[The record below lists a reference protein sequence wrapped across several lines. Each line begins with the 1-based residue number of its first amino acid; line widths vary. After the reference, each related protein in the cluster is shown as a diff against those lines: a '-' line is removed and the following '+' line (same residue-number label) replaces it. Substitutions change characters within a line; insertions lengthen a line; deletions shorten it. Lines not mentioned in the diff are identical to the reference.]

1 MKTVFNIVLVLC
13 AAALIY
19 ICYSSIMGP
28 INFEKAKKEREQAVI
43 ARLIDIRK
51 AQQEYRSLHHGMY
64 TEHSDTLIDF
74 VKNQKL
80 PFVMKVGQLTDK
92 QLEDGLTEK
101 KAMAIINKA
110 QKTGK
115 YDEVKKW
122 GLENFKRD
130 TMWVAVM
137 DTVYPKGF
145 NPDSMKY
152 IPHGNGAIFEM
163 NVKNDT
169 AKSGA
174 PVFLFEVK
182 APYETYLGGLD
193 KQEII
198 NLKDLN
204 EKLGRYSGLMVGSID
219 NPNNG
224 AGNWE

>member
-28 INFEKAKKEREQAVI
+28 INFEKAKRKENRLSLPV
-43 ARLIDIRK
+43 LIDIRK

-64 TEHSDTLIDF
+64 TEHFDTLIDF

-204 EKLGRYSGLMVGSID
+204 EKLGRYPV
-219 NPNNG
+219 
-224 AGNWE
+224 

>member
-51 AQQEYRSLHHGMY
+51 EQQEYRSLHHGMY
-64 TEHSDTLIDF
+64 TEHFDTLIDF

-110 QKTGK
+110 QKTGR

>member
-13 AAALIY
+13 TVALIY

-28 INFEKAKKEREQAVI
+28 INFEKEKKARESAVI

-51 AQQEYRSLHHGMY
+51 AQQEYRSLHRGMY
-64 TEHSDTLIDF
+64 ADKFDTLINF
-74 VKNQKL
+74 VKKQKL
-80 PFVMKVGQLTDK
+80 PFVMKIGQLTDK
-92 QLEDGLTEK
+92 QLEDGLTER
-101 KAMAIINKA
+101 KAMQIINKA
-110 QKTGK
+110 QQTGRF
-115 YDEVKKW
+115 DEVKKW

-137 DTVYPKGF
+137 DTIYPKGF
-145 NPDSMKY
+145 NPDSLRY
-152 IPHGNGAIFEM
+152 IPHGNGAEFII
-163 NVKNDT
+163 NIKNDT

-174 PVFLFEVK
+174 PVYLYEVK

-198 NLKDLN
+198 NLKDLDS
-204 EKLGRYSGLMVGSID
+204 KLGRFSGLMVGSVD
-219 NPNNG
+219 TPNNG